1 MRRVAVIVALA
12 VAAGMPAVGSVQAV
26 QSAAVPS
33 WRVVKEFGTCGSGVG
48 VQSVTA
54 TSASNAWAT
63 GDFSLFFPKSGTCS
77 PVSLL
82 IAHWDG
88 RSWRDLRPPV
98 GFGQYTGHAVAT
110 LSASYAW
117 VFADRSVPTPPVIQ
131 SFALLW
137 QNGRWRAF
145 RLADGAF
152 ITSAV
157 AFTHSSAWGFGYVFF
172 LPLGHVAAYAVR
184 FNGQGWRA
192 VPVPVLPQ
200 GTSSPAPDNIWAVGP
215 LAAAANQP
223 IPQPYA
229 LAHWTGR
236 WHTIPFPNLGLP
248 SGEGVDHAWVVADG
262 AHGAWV
268 AGDLVRNQPFQ
279 EVGGVLLHWT
289 GSGWVDVKLPFQTLG
304 LGPLSHDGHG
314 GLWITSCVPA
324 GCTSLD
330 MVHHSAG
337 RLAVTPVAV
346 PADGADVA
354 AMRLIPRTRSVWA
367 GGALISGENPD
378 YFSMMLKYGP

>member
-1 MRRVAVIVALA
+1 M
-12 VAAGMPAVGSVQAV
+12 
-26 QSAAVPS
+26 
-33 WRVVKEFGTCGSGVG
+33 FGTCNSFGAL
-48 VQSVTA
+48 SVTA
-54 TSASNAWAT
+54 TGTGNAWAT
-63 GDFSLFFPKSGTCS
+63 GEFSLFFPKSGTCR
-77 PVSLL
+77 PVELL

-88 RSWRDLRPPV
+88 RLWQDMRPPV
-98 GFGQYTGHAVAT
+98 GFRPAANSESVGHAVAA

-117 VFADRSVPTPPVIQ
+117 VFVDREYPPPLVTQ

-145 RLADGAF
+145 RLANDST
-152 ITSAV
+152 ISSAV
-157 AFTHSSAWGFGYVFF
+157 TFTHSNAWAFGYVQ
-172 LPLGHVAAYAVR
+172 LIPNRAQYAGYALR

-192 VPVPVLPQ
+192 VPLPVLPQ

-215 LAAAANQP
+215 LASTVNQP
-223 IPQPYA
+223 FPQPYA

-236 WHTIPFPNLGLP
+236 WHTIPFPDLGLP

-279 EVGGVLLHWT
+279 DVGGVLLHWT

-304 LGPLSHDGHG
+304 LGPLSPDGHG

-330 MVHHSAG
+330 MVHYSAG
-337 RLAVTPVAV
+337 RLSATRVAV

-354 AMRLIPRTRSVWA
+354 AMRLIPHTRSVWA
-367 GGALISGENPD
+367 SGSLISGENPD
-378 YFSMMLKYGP
+378 FFSMMLKYGP